1 MNTTNPGSGFDDDNT
16 LPPRSGALTD
26 IRVVDLSR
34 VLAGPLCGQML
45 ADHGA
50 DVIKVEA
57 PSGDDTRS
65 WGPPFVREGHSA
77 YFDGLN
83 RNKRNIS
90 IDLREKEGQALL
102 GRMLEEADVVI
113 ENFKAGTLERWGL
126 ADDVIAER
134 FPRLIHC
141 RITGYGVDGPLGG
154 APGYDAVLQGLSG
167 LMSINGV
174 PDGPAMRIGI
184 PLVDIVTS
192 LNAMNGILMALHVR
206 AATGRGQLVD
216 LALLDNAISIL
227 HPHAAKWF
235 ATGEPPERTGV
246 AHPTICPYETFTCAD
261 GPFFIG
267 AGNDRQFRA
276 LAVAL
281 DAPALVE
288 DPRFLT
294 NPDRLA
300 HAEELR
306 SILGGLVGGVTREDL
321 ADRLR
326 AAGVPSGAVNHVG
339 EALSMPQVL
348 HREMVVERDGY
359 RSMGIPVKL
368 SGTPGAV
375 RFGPRAR
382 GADTDSVLAEFGV
395 DPEQADALRRAG
407 VVDSSS
413 AAEGLSREEASS
425 NVTH

>member
-1 MNTTNPGSGFDDDNT
+1 MNAITPHDRTDDGVPSRT
-16 LPPRSGALTD
+16 GALTD

-50 DVIKVEA
+50 DVIKVE
-57 PSGDDTRS
+57 PPTGDDTRG
-65 WGPPFVREGHSA
+65 WGPPFVREEHSA

-90 IDLREKEGQALL
+90 IDLRSEEGQALL
-102 GRMLEEADVVI
+102 GRMLADADVVI
-113 ENFKAGTLERWGL
+113 ENFKAGTLEKWGFSDAEL
-126 ADDVIAER
+126 AER

-167 LMSINGV
+167 LMSINGE
-174 PDGPAMRIGI
+174 PDGAAMRIGI

-192 LNAMNGILMALHVR
+192 LNAMNGILLALHVR
-206 AATGRGQLVD
+206 ATTGRGQLVD
-216 LALLDNAISIL
+216 LALLDNAVSIL

-246 AHPTICPYETFTCAD
+246 AHPTICPYETFTCTD

-267 AGNDRQFRA
+267 AGNDRQFRS

-281 DAPALVE
+281 DAHALVD

-294 NPDRLA
+294 NASRLGHSA
-300 HAEELR
+300 ELR
-306 SILGGLVGGVTREDL
+306 AILGGLVAGIRRDDL

-339 EALSMPQVL
+339 EALAMPQVL

-359 RSMGIPVKL
+359 RSVGIPIKL
-368 SGTPGAV
+368 SDTPGSV
-375 RFGPRAR
+375 RFGPRPR

-395 DPEQADALRRAG
+395 ERSQADALRQAG
-407 VVDSSS
+407 VVS
-413 AAEGLSREEASS
+413 ASDTGTGTTDLG
-425 NVTH
+425 TLDQ

>member
-1 MNTTNPGSGFDDDNT
+1 MNADATDDQTDDRT
-16 LPPRSGALTD
+16 PPRAGALTN

-50 DVIKVEA
+50 DVIKIE
-57 PSGDDTRS
+57 PPTGDDTRE
-65 WGPPFVREGHSA
+65 WGPPFVRENHSA

-83 RNKRNIS
+83 RSKRNIS
-90 IDLREKEGQALL
+90 IDLRSEAGQELL
-102 GRMLEEADVVI
+102 GRMLEDADVVI
-113 ENFKAGTLERWGL
+113 ENFKAGTLEKWGFSDATL
-126 ADDVIAER
+126 AER

-167 LMSINGV
+167 LMSINGE
-174 PDGPAMRIGI
+174 PDGAEMRIGI

-206 AATGRGQLVD
+206 TATGRGQLVD
-216 LALLDNAISIL
+216 LALLDNAVSIL

-246 AHPTICPYETFTCAD
+246 AHPTICPYETFTCSD

-267 AGNDRQFRA
+267 AGNDRQFRS

-281 DAPALVE
+281 DAQGLVE
-288 DPRFLT
+288 DPRFRT
-294 NPDRLA
+294 NADRLA
-300 HAEELR
+300 HAAELR
-306 SILGGLVGGVTREDL
+306 AILGGLVGGISRDDL

-326 AAGVPSGAVNHVG
+326 SAGVPSGAVNHVG
-339 EALSMPQVL
+339 EALAMPQVL
-348 HREMVVERDGY
+348 HREMVVEREGY
-359 RSMGIPVKL
+359 RSIGIPVKL
-368 SGTPGAV
+368 SDTPGSV
-375 RFGPRAR
+375 RFGPRPR
-382 GADTDSVLAEFGV
+382 GVDTVSVLAEFGV
-395 DPEQADALRRAG
+395 EAAEVERLRDNG
-407 VVDSSS
+407 VVSGSSTRDSVR
-413 AAEGLSREEASS
+413 G
-425 NVTH
+425 